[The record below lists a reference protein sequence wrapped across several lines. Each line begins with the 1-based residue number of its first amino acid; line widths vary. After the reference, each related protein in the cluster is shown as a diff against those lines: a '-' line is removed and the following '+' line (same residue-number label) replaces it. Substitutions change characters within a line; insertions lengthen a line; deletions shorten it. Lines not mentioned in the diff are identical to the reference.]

1 MRHAFHLRF
10 CITLAALAF
19 WAASAPAAILEYR
32 AEFGNPTHTYEPF
45 TSNILGT
52 NYAITQPQLIGP
64 APLLTGG
71 ATAGDQFRIVF
82 SAPTGSLF
90 SLLPTQP
97 GTFEYVVNVQFFIGQ
112 VFTAATVFTNTT
124 AALEGASVPPPAPS
138 FVEFISANDGEN
150 RAAATFDGMGITFK
164 SIVITT
170 TIPTG
175 FVLNFRDV
183 SPQLFFEVYS
193 KSTQNVDPGPL
204 ISLIDE
210 PTPQVPEPASILLV
224 PGALALI
231 AARNPKF
238 REGCSR
244 LLTRT
249 Q

>member
-19 WAASAPAAILEYR
+19 WAGSAPAAILEYR

-52 NYAITQPQLIGP
+52 NYALTQPQLIGP
-64 APLLTGG
+64 VPLLTGA

-90 SLLPTQP
+90 SLLPPQP
-97 GTFEYVVNVQFFIGQ
+97 GAFEYVVQVQFFIGQ
-112 VFTAATVFTNTT
+112 VFNGATVFTDTT
-124 AALEGASVPPPAPS
+124 ASLVGASVPPPAPLFAQ
-138 FVEFISANDGEN
+138 FVSALDGEN
-150 RAAATFDGMGITFK
+150 TAAATFAGIGITFK

-170 TIPTG
+170 TIPEG
-175 FVLNFRDV
+175 FLLNFRDV
-183 SPQLFFEVYS
+183 SPRLFFEVYS

-238 REGCSR
+238 RESCSR
-244 LLTRT
+244 LVTRT